1 MRFVPPST
9 SISTGLASGPFTD
22 LFRAACLRDDTVVE
36 TLDLVL
42 NEILAY
48 DSSIVTSWESLG
60 LMPRVQSYSLFYVL
74 PVRELWQ
81 ESSTPQIP
89 VLAAQLLSC
98 VAWRTFDDCVDG
110 HVAVEASY
118 LPSIMA
124 CLDVIRYVETRI
136 GGDNV
141 TRDIFG
147 HYSIMCEQANK
158 ERREALPLDDIWK
171 RCSIFLYAPEV
182 LAGLS
187 NDCLAVYRDYLC
199 YAGLAHDVTDLL
211 SDLSAGII
219 SLPVLWFREVSEFGV
234 VTIDTVERLYDRVR
248 AAASLIEAR
257 FLTQE
262 FEARYPLMNL
272 LFCHSMALL
281 YGR

>member
-1 MRFVPPST
+1 
-9 SISTGLASGPFTD
+9 
-22 LFRAACLRDDTVVE
+22 
-36 TLDLVL
+36 
-42 NEILAY
+42 
-48 DSSIVTSWESLG
+48 
-60 LMPRVQSYSLFYVL
+60 VL
-74 PVRELWQ
+74 PIRELWQ

-118 LPSIMA
+118 LPSVMA
-124 CLDVIRYVETRI
+124 CLDVIRYVQARI

-147 HYSIMCEQANK
+147 HYRIMCEQANK
-158 ERREALPLDDIWK
+158 ERRDALPLDDIWK

-187 NDCLAVYRDYLC
+187 KDCLAVYRDYLC
-199 YAGLAHDVTDLL
+199 YTGLAHDVTDLL

-248 AAASLIEAR
+248 AAGSLIEAR
-257 FLTQE
+257 FHTEE
-262 FEARYPLMNL
+262 FETRYPLTNL
-272 LFCHSMALL
+272 LFCHSMALVH
-281 YGR
+281 GR